1 MRTTEDFHVNF
12 GMTSAREM
20 EQQLRALVASS
31 DGLGLI
37 ASIHVAAHNQME
49 LQFQWIWHL

>member
-1 MRTTEDFHVNF
+1 MRTTEGFHVNF

-20 EQQLRALVASS
+20 VEQLRAPLASS

-37 ASIHVAAHNQME
+37 PSIHVAAHNQMQ
-49 LQFQWIWHL
+49 LQFQWI

>member
-20 EQQLRALVASS
+20 VQQLRTLVASS
-31 DGLGLI
+31 DDLGLI
-37 ASIHVAAHNQME
+37 ASIHVAAHNQM
-49 LQFQWIWHL
+49 

>member
-49 LQFQWIWHL
+49 LQFQWI